1 NTTTTLKGIN
11 SFGGEAPVQKLDV
24 KGSTPDYLE
33 IDVTVSL
40 NNPSNLTVKTKDVSL
55 PAFYGSTQ
63 VGSTI
68 IDELTL
74 LPGNNTVDALFR
86 YQPANAGNAQAEELL
101 EKYLEPLN
109 GQTEPQTATISI
121 HGYQGADTTPYES
134 LQDALNGV
142 SISAKVKGLGA
153 RIVTKVTINLDVR
166 NLFRGPN
173 GRAQGTATISAKN
186 VLPVAISLNHIKS
199 AVSGYKDD
207 GNGPV
212 PVPGTLSNLDI
223 DLNFNL
229 KASPATGVQG
239 EEFTSDP
246 IGPVTLDV
254 PLFKSDG
261 TSPQGTFLSNGFID
275 LENTITTT
283 IDGGYT
289 IPSLKYNEN
298 MVPAPFSVTYN
309 GEDIPSVYGNAALDI
324 AAFLSSADTTQ
335 VNEVLGYL
343 SSDTLAY
350 IFANDDFS
358 IYLLNFHIL
367 CKATD
372 LPLAVRQQYDSTC
385 EPDAS
390 DSSNSTDPSSS
401 TDGAR
406 ATSTSG
412 TASTTTSAKAT
423 TTKSKATSKS
433 TTKASAA
440 STEANATVQQDAAA
454 ATSTVSAA

>member
-86 YQPANAGNAQAEELL
+86 YQPANAGNAQAQELL

-109 GQTEPQTATISI
+109 GQTKPQTATISI

-134 LQDALNGV
+134 LQEALNGV

-166 NLFRGPN
+166 NLFRGPE
-173 GRAQGTATISAKN
+173 GKPQGTAKISARN
-186 VLPVAISLNHIKS
+186 VLPVAISLTHINS
-199 AVSGYKDD
+199 AVSGYEAD
-207 GNGPV
+207 GTTPF
-212 PVPGTLSNLDI
+212 PGTLSKLDI
-223 DLNFNL
+223 DLKFDL
-229 KASPATGVQG
+229 PASPATGVQG
-239 EEFTSDP
+239 EEITSDD
-246 IGPVTLDV
+246 IGPVTVDA
-254 PLFKSDG
+254 PLLSADG
-261 TSPQGTFLSNGFID
+261 GAQATYLTNGVID
-275 LENTITTT
+275 LDNIITTT

-289 IPSLKYNEN
+289 IPSLKYNEHG
-298 MVPAPFSVTYN
+298 VPAPFSVTYK
-309 GEDIPSVYGNAALDI
+309 GERLPDSGAGNPAIDI
-324 AAFLSSADTTQ
+324 AQWLNGVDTQ
-335 VNEVLGYL
+335 QANDVLGYL
-343 SSDTLAY
+343 TEDTLNQIQARDQ
-350 IFANDDFS
+350 FFS
-358 IYLLNFHIL
+358 FLTGSGAL

-372 LPLAVRQQYDSTC
+372 IPLSVRQKFDPNCQPADTTTT
-385 EPDAS
+385 
-390 DSSNSTDPSSS
+390 DSSTSTDSASS
-401 TDGAR
+401 TDGAK
-406 ATSTSG
+406 ASSTSG

-433 TTKASAA
+433 TTKTSAK
-440 STEANATVQQDAAA
+440 ANETVAA